1 MKKPNWGD
9 WGIRV
14 GALALAFFLWFYAV
28 TEHLYE
34 KEIRIRLR
42 VENPPVSDPP
52 AREVVVANLPPDYVR
67 VLVSGRGKDLLQL
80 DGDGFLLR
88 VEPEGSAGS
97 VRSYRLTPA
106 LVENRTTD
114 LEVRIEEIIEP
125 KEIEIALDW
134 RAERSVP
141 VEPVVA
147 LEIAEAY
154 VQVGKIGVEPE
165 EVNIIGP
172 RRQVLA
178 IDRIQTDSLVLKEVS
193 EEVNYYPLA
202 LRKPAGMR
210 LELNPVQVRLRVDVQ
225 ILAEDDIAQVPVEV
239 RYAGRRN
246 VDPEPSRVHVRVRGG
261 VDIIANLDPVKDL
274 NLFVDYRDFSGGS
287 MLILIEKNE
296 LFNIIEI
303 VPPRVNLID
312 R

>member
-1 MKKPNWGD
+1 MKKLNWGD

-34 KEIRIRLR
+34 KEIHIRLR
-42 VENPPVSDPP
+42 VEDPPVSDPP
-52 AREVVVANLPPDYVR
+52 AREVVVANLPPDHVR
-67 VLVSGRGKDLLQL
+67 VLVAGRGKDLLQL

-88 VEPEGSAGS
+88 IEPEGSAGS

-114 LEVRIEEIIEP
+114 LEVRIEEVLEP
-125 KEIEIALDW
+125 KEIEIVLDW
-134 RAERSVP
+134 REERGVP

-154 VQVGKIGVEPE
+154 VQVGEVRIEPE
-165 EVNIIGP
+165 EVEIIGP

-178 IDRIQTDSLVLKEVS
+178 VDRIRTDSLILKEVS
-193 EEVNYYPLA
+193 EEVDYPLA

-210 LELNPVQVRLRVDVQ
+210 LELNPAQVRLRVDVQ
-225 ILAEDDIAQVPVEV
+225 ILAEDDIVQVPVEV
-239 RYAGRRN
+239 RHARGRN

-261 VDIIANLDPVKDL
+261 VDIIANLDSERDL
-274 NLFVDYRDFSGGS
+274 VLFVDYRDFSGGS
-287 MLILIEKNE
+287 MPILSEKNE

-303 VPPRVNLID
+303 IPSRVSLIE